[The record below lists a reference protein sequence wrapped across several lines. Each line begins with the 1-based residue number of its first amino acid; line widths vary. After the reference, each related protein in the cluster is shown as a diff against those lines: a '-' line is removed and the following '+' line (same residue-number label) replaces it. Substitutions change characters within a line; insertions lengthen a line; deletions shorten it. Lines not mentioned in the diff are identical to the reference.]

1 MSQSSQ
7 PNVLFQLH
15 NRATKQLNN
24 IRLDMVPKADT
35 EQHPKQMCPVR
46 ENAVPGMLTPGATT
60 GSHRTILGQASAT
73 LRVSI
78 AGPSVNRQ
86 LPDSPEIALIL
97 GSVLRPQNGS
107 RNQGPRHVARL
118 LRDSSRSP
126 DLSPPGG
133 PQNQTPMFTQKR
145 DPH

>member
-1 MSQSSQ
+1 MAEDSNLWNHSKQHQ
-7 PNVLFQLH
+7 PNTH
-15 NRATKQLNN
+15 K
-24 IRLDMVPKADT
+24 RLQSPKCKAIDRNY
-35 EQHPKQMCPVR
+35 QSRNDVCPVR

-97 GSVLRPQNGS
+97 GSVWRPQNGS

-133 PQNQTPMFTQKR
+133 PQNQTPMFTQKL